1 MKQIT
6 EGLKR
11 FFKKCGDFFQGIWRH
26 KQGRIGLIIVLVLV
40 FAAVFAEWL
49 APYDPYDVTQRAEKG
64 LAPSMEHLLGTSITT
79 GQDVFSMLLYGT
91 RVSLSVG
98 IITGLSI
105 AVIGAILGVAAGYL
119 GGIVDM
125 ILMRI
130 VDIMIVVPTLPLTIV
145 ITNIF
150 GHSYVVIVLVFVLF
164 GWQSLSR
171 VVRSQVLLLKNSDYV
186 KAAELAGAGKR
197 YIMFQHI
204 LPGVSHLVVMNT
216 ALTCAGIMIAEAGL
230 SFLGL
235 GNPTAISWGKMLA
248 DAQSG
253 GSMLFGHWWTILAPG
268 IGIFLSVYAFMR
280 LGLAIEE
287 ILNPKMKRKSGA
299 YVMLK
304 QLNNSY
310 LEEVFASMNDKELSE
325 HETSGFDR
333 KRNCGGTVNG

>member
-1 MKQIT
+1 MREWIKNC
-6 EGLKR
+6 GR
-11 FFKKCGDFFQGIWRH
+11 KCSDFFRKIWQHR
-26 KQGRIGLIIVLVLV
+26 QGRIGLIIVLFLIIT
-40 FAAVFAEWL
+40 AVFADVI
-49 APYDPYDVTQRAEKG
+49 APYDPYDVTQRADKG
-64 LAPSMEHLLGTSITT
+64 LSPSLAHLLGTSITT
-79 GQDVFSMLLYGT
+79 GQDVFSMLVHGT

-98 IITGLSI
+98 IITGLLI
-105 AVIGAILGVAAGYL
+105 AVIGSVFGVAAGYL
-119 GGIVDM
+119 GGIIDM
-125 ILMRI
+125 LLMRI
-130 VDIMIVVPTLPLTIV
+130 VDIMIVVPTLPLTIL

-197 YIMFQHI
+197 YIMFRHI

-253 GSMLFGHWWTILAPG
+253 GSMLFGHWWTIVAPG
-268 IGIFLSVYAFMR
+268 IGIFLSVFAFMR

-287 ILNPKMKRKSGA
+287 ILNPKMKRRSGA
-299 YVMLK
+299 AMLQKHFSK
-304 QLNNSY
+304 QY
-310 LEEVFASMNDKELSE
+310 LDEVFQSMNEENCDRRE
-325 HETSGFDR
+325 HA
-333 KRNCGGTVNG
+333 

>member
-1 MKQIT
+1 MKKIGNFMK
-6 EGLKR
+6 E
-11 FFKKCGDFFQGIWRH
+11 IWHH
-26 KQGRIGLIIVLVLV
+26 KQGRIGLIIVVLLV
-40 FAAVFAEWL
+40 AVAL
-49 APYDPYDVTQRAEKG
+49 LADVIAPYDPYDVTQRADKG
-64 LAPSMEHLLGTSITT
+64 LSPSWEHLLGTSITT
-79 GQDVFSMLLYGT
+79 GQDVFSMLIHGT
-91 RVSLSVG
+91 RVSLAVG
-98 IITGLSI
+98 IVTGLAI
-105 AVIGAILGVAAGYL
+105 AVLGSVLGVAAGYL
-119 GGIVDM
+119 GGIVDSV
-125 ILMRI
+125 LMRI
-130 VDIMIVVPTLPLTIV
+130 VDIMIVIPTLPLTIV

-186 KAAELAGAGKR
+186 RAAELAGAGKR
-197 YIMFQHI
+197 YIMFRHI

-268 IGIFLSVYAFMR
+268 IGIFLSVFAFMR

-299 YVMLK
+299 YVLYK
-304 QLNNSY
+304 QLNNRY
-310 LEEVFASMNDKELSE
+310 LDEVFLSMNDDEE
-325 HETSGFDR
+325 
-333 KRNCGGTVNG
+333 GGVAHG

>member
-1 MKQIT
+1 MRMIRDK
-6 EGLKR
+6 LKTAIENTAG
-11 FFKKCGDFFQGIWRH
+11 FLKKIWNHR
-26 KQGRIGLIIVLVLV
+26 QGRTGLILVALLILV
-40 FAAVFAEWL
+40 AVFAGWI
-49 APYDPYDVTQRAEKG
+49 APYNPYDVTQRADKG
-64 LAPSMEHLLGTSITT
+64 LSPSATHLLGTSITT
-79 GQDVFSMLLYGT
+79 GQDVFSMLIYGT

-98 IITGLSI
+98 IITGLAI
-105 AVIGAILGVAAGYL
+105 ALLGSVLGVMAGYL

-125 ILMRI
+125 VLMRM
-130 VDIMIVVPTLPLTIV
+130 VDIMIVIPTLPLTIV

-171 VVRSQVLLLKNSDYV
+171 VVRSQVLLLKNTDYV

-197 YIMFQHI
+197 YIMFRHI

-268 IGIFLSVYAFMR
+268 IGIFLSVFAFMR

-287 ILNPKMKRKSGA
+287 ILNPKMKKKSGA
-299 YVMLK
+299 YVLLK
-304 QLNNSY
+304 QLNNSSY
-310 LEEVFASMNDKELSE
+310 LEEVFESMNDTTAGGQESE
-325 HETSGFDR
+325 
-333 KRNCGGTVNG
+333 

>member
-1 MKQIT
+1 MKSKV
-6 EGLKR
+6 ENLKILKNKSGAFVR
-11 FFKKCGDFFQGIWRH
+11 KIWKHR
-26 KQGRIGLIIVLVLV
+26 QGRIGMIVVLLLVLT
-40 FAAVFAEWL
+40 AVFAKWI
-49 APYDPYDVTQRAEKG
+49 APYDPYDVTQRVDKG
-64 LAPSMEHLLGTSITT
+64 LSPSLTHLLGTSITT
-79 GQDVFSMLLYGT
+79 GQDVFSMLIYGT

-98 IITGLSI
+98 IITGLAI
-105 AVIGAILGVAAGYL
+105 AVLGSVLGVAAGYL

-125 ILMRI
+125 VLMRI
-130 VDIMIVVPTLPLTIV
+130 VDIMIVIPTLPLTIV

-186 KAAELAGAGKR
+186 KAAELAGAGKK
-197 YIMFQHI
+197 YIMFRHI

-268 IGIFLSVYAFMR
+268 IGIFLSVFAFMR

-299 YVMLK
+299 YVMHR
-304 QLNNSY
+304 QLNHRY
-310 LEEVFASMNDKELSE
+310 LEEVFQSMNDV
-325 HETSGFDR
+325 ET
-333 KRNCGGTVNG
+333 GGTAGE

>member
-1 MKQIT
+1 MRILDILTASVK
-6 EGLKR
+6 G
-11 FFKKCGDFFQGIWRH
+11 CGDFIKKIWNH
-26 KQGRIGLIIVLVLV
+26 KQGRIGLVVVLFLV
-40 FAAVFAEWL
+40 FIALFADVL
-49 APYDPYDVTQRAEKG
+49 APYDPYDVTQRDTKG

-79 GQDVFSMLLYGT
+79 GQDVFSMLIHGT
-91 RVSLSVG
+91 RVSLCVG

-105 AVIGAILGVAAGYL
+105 AILGSVLGVAAGYL
-119 GGIVDM
+119 GGVVDM
-125 ILMRI
+125 MLMRI

-150 GHSYVVIVLVFVLF
+150 GHSYVVIVFVFVLF

-186 KAAELAGAGKR
+186 KAAELAGAGKK
-197 YIMFQHI
+197 YIMFRHI
-204 LPGVSHLVVMNT
+204 LPGVSNLVVMNT

-268 IGIFLSVYAFMR
+268 IGIFVSVFAFMR

-287 ILNPKMKRKSGA
+287 ILNPRMKQKSGVHQA
-299 YVMLK
+299 IRRLD
-304 QLNNSY
+304 SRY
-310 LEEVFASMNDKELSE
+310 LEEVFLSMNES
-325 HETSGFDR
+325 TY
-333 KRNCGGTVNG
+333 GGTDE

>member
-325 HETSGFDR
+325 HETSGFDT